1 MKNKIIE
8 ILINSIPLKQ
18 KRLKWKEKYYMCVLQ
33 QKYSGL
39 NPASNGKS
47 MFEFADWV
55 KNWSDLKVENIFEIG
70 ANYAQDAEALMVRF
84 KLTPKDV
91 WVFEAHPDL
100 YKKIKELHSFNA
112 FPYAVYNQNTQL
124 KFNICSSSSENTGVS
139 SLLKHKSSPLES
151 EILVEAIRMDDF
163 MIQHDVKKIDF
174 LKLDVEGSN
183 YEVLEGFG
191 ERLKDVNS
199 IHIEAEHE
207 PLWQGQKLYSDIA
220 KILSDNDFELV
231 KFQRYKSQSDSFWI
245 QKKFL
250 RFD

>member
-8 ILINSIPLKQ
+8 FFINFIPSKH
-18 KRLKWKEKYYMCVLQ
+18 KRLKLKEKYYMCELQ
-33 QKYSGL
+33 KKYSGL

-47 MFEFADWV
+47 MFEFADWIT
-55 KNWSDLKVENIFEIG
+55 NWSDLKVENIFEIG
-70 ANYAQDAEALMVRF
+70 ANYAQDAEALMFKF
-84 KLTPKDV
+84 KLTSKDV

-112 FPYAVYNQNTQL
+112 FPYAVYNQKTQL
-124 KFNICSSSSENTGVS
+124 KFNICPSTGANTGTS
-139 SLLKHKSSPLES
+139 SLLKHKSNPLEN
-151 EILVEAIRMDDF
+151 EVLVDAVRMDDF
-163 MIQHDVKKIDF
+163 MNEHNIEKIDF

-183 YEVLEGFG
+183 YEVIEGFG
-191 ERLKDVNS
+191 SRLKDVNS

-207 PLWQGQKLYSDIA
+207 PLWEGQKLYKDIA
-220 KILSDNDFELV
+220 KLLSDNDFELV

-245 QKKFL
+245 QKKYL